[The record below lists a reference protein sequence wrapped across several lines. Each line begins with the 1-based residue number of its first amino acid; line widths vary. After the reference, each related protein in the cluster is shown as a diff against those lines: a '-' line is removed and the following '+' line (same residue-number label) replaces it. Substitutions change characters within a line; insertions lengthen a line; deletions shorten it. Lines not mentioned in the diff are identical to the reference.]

1 MSNKSF
7 YVSPIINSGGGGN
20 NTPIETI
27 KVNVKDYVLNLD
39 FKSNVKTLDS
49 KSNPKPLDS
58 QSLNMNFDYKYSKL
72 LNPKVLD
79 SNLNTKAMNP
89 KPLDSQSLISQ
100 LFNPKFLDSNSNLK
114 PLYSRI
120 NVKTLDSNPKI
131 RDINFKLLNPKSLSP
146 SFLSLICASVLL
158 TIPHSISA
166 KDNWVAIGND
176 TLDTTTDTNA
186 NKVTKALTNKQIS
199 ASQTKEYKNL
209 EITNTGS
216 ITNTNANYAINIQN
230 NATIES
236 ITNKGL
242 ISGSENHNISI
253 NTSSIQSFENIGT
266 ITNTNTGKFNFNITQ
281 GTIDNFSNSGIID
294 SKGYGIALQP
304 NTTITNF
311 NNTGTILA
319 KETSGRDAVF
329 INKAT
334 ISSFINGE
342 NGIIKSE
349 GNRGVGIN
357 ILNGT
362 SITNFENKGLIQ
374 TEKNTGNIYTDEISA
389 SISVKNKSNIE
400 TILNTGTLKGGKVG
414 IFIVGGYGNDIPYI
428 ATIDNKGL
436 IELTNNAEAGIL
448 TTTYASIPT
457 IENLNNSGTIK
468 GGNYGILIETGFI
481 KNLKVSGTIEAKK
494 NIITFFNGGGRPYN
508 TKIENITIENGGLL
522 KAGEDGLRIG
532 GRNTLPSI
540 GNLIIKEGGILQG
553 GDNHS
558 AIAIDADPQH
568 KFTGN
573 VDIQG
578 TLKGGK
584 AAITNSSE
592 MGGNI
597 IMGSNAKVE
606 GGIVNQGG
614 NIAGNIE
621 IQKGADFKGDIKNED
636 RVVTNSN
643 GTTTTI
649 AASLSGSISNASDS
663 PLNIS
668 NSGNSS
674 IGGSIT
680 SSSNAPLSITNS
692 DNAKVAGNIE
702 VSGDAPIVIKNE
714 GNATLG
720 GGVSASGNAPIS
732 ITNSDNAKVAGNIEV
747 SGDAPIV
754 IKNEGNATL
763 QSDIIN
769 SGSGNLSLSNT
780 GNASIGANI
789 KNNGS
794 GSLSI
799 SNTGKVSDTTKIESN
814 GSGKVEVEE
823 WLVSTN
829 SQGEVKPLEITG
841 TNLSVVSVS
850 NVTFDAGN
858 ITNLSSL
865 VQDPKNVI
873 NIDTSQDTTISNP
886 AEINSKVF
894 AKAEFKTN
902 DPSVNV
908 NVDALSKTLS
918 FSVDAAKTSAAAL
931 GKTLISNTQARANFV
946 NAVMGNAMNAVNL
959 IHNQGSA
966 NVYSNF
972 NKAYEEGAIYA
983 NFDNLGSDALLRSSE
998 TKDKNH
1004 LAFMLPYISK
1014 SNTSLNGGLT
1024 SKGHTKGV
1032 IFGYSYLNPNNKD
1045 IYGIYGG
1052 YDDFSSKTYPSDILA
1067 LNNRTYYAGV
1077 RYYHPFNYKD
1087 YELFSKFSSQFG
1099 LIQNDISERVG
1110 QTEFK
1115 GEPKSYA
1122 YDANVNMGI
1131 NIKLNTKHTLT
1142 PEIGLGYNGGYSKAY
1157 TMSNAINTITRRNYT
1172 HKMNLFKTKTSLSF
1186 YSDWHKH
1193 FKTLV
1198 YAGVDWTMNPNVD
1211 NPKGR
1216 YSNIGYYGGGESK
1229 LDNLEYALGTTL
1241 VIPLNDAFYFSL
1253 NYGMNGTKNT
1263 TMHTGYGKFN
1273 YMW

>member
-1 MSNKSF
+1 MKNESH
-7 YVSPIINSGGGGN
+7 
-20 NTPIETI
+20 
-27 KVNVKDYVLNLD
+27 
-39 FKSNVKTLDS
+39 
-49 KSNPKPLDS
+49 
-58 QSLNMNFDYKYSKL
+58 NF
-72 LNPKVLD
+72 
-79 SNLNTKAMNP
+79 
-89 KPLDSQSLISQ
+89 SLISNLPSSSLFLSFSLITALNTSLVADSWATSGTITLENNGTIDTITNTSGVNNKIIGNVAGKTYNDLIINNGVTLQNNGNGNTLQ
-100 LFNPKFLDSNSNLK
+100 LNNASARTIENKGLIKKQSNSSAVAIENNATLGTFKNIGTIESVGNAVGVYINKTTITDFSNSGTIKTDGRGIEIGNQSSITNFNNNGVISNSNGTGVN
-114 PLYSRI
+114 I
-120 NVKTLDSNPKI
+120 NGSTI
-131 RDINFKLLNPKSLSP
+131 ENF
-146 SFLSLICASVLL
+146 
-158 TIPHSISA
+158 
-166 KDNWVAIGND
+166 
-176 TLDTTTDTNA
+176 TNSGII
-186 NKVTKALTNKQIS
+186 KGKYGIYTNNS
-199 ASQTKEYKNL
+199 
-209 EITNTGS
+209 
-216 ITNTNANYAINIQN
+216 
-230 NATIES
+230 TIES
-236 ITNKGL
+236 ITNSGTITGQNSGIFTSGGTIKTLINEGSIIGEGSSSSNSGIHL
-242 ISGSENHNISI
+242 QDGGTIETIINTGTIRANGFGIAVSDGKFGKLTMQDGAVVQANFSAIAVGTNQTLGELEISGANTKISGSENGIFLSSGTKSQKITIKDGARIEGGRNGILLGFNADLSGDINISGGARI
-253 NTSSIQSFENIGT
+253 EGTTESGIWVDNGANLSGDINISGVGSMIKGGREAGISNDGGNITGNITISDGATVTSDANKAIWNFRNATLSGGITISGANTKLEGDIVNADNAKIGSEIKIEKGASVNGGLVNNGNASISGNITIDESSKLNSITNTSSNANA
-266 ITNTNTGKFNFNITQ
+266 ITG
-281 GTIDNFSNSGIID
+281 S
-294 SKGYGIALQP
+294 
-304 NTTITNF
+304 
-311 NNTGTILA
+311 
-319 KETSGRDAVF
+319 
-329 INKAT
+329 
-334 ISSFINGE
+334 
-342 NGIIKSE
+342 
-349 GNRGVGIN
+349 
-357 ILNGT
+357 
-362 SITNFENKGLIQ
+362 
-374 TEKNTGNIYTDEISA
+374 
-389 SISVKNKSNIE
+389 IE
-400 TILNTGTLKGGKVG
+400 TK
-414 IFIVGGYGNDIPYI
+414 
-428 ATIDNKGL
+428 
-436 IELTNNAEAGIL
+436 
-448 TTTYASIPT
+448 
-457 IENLNNSGTIK
+457 
-468 GGNYGILIETGFI
+468 
-481 KNLKVSGTIEAKK
+481 
-494 NIITFFNGGGRPYN
+494 
-508 TKIENITIENGGLL
+508 
-522 KAGEDGLRIG
+522 
-532 GRNTLPSI
+532 
-540 GNLIIKEGGILQG
+540 
-553 GDNHS
+553 
-558 AIAIDADPQH
+558 
-568 KFTGN
+568 
-573 VDIQG
+573 
-578 TLKGGK
+578 
-584 AAITNSSE
+584 SS
-592 MGGNI
+592 
-597 IMGSNAKVE
+597 
-606 GGIVNQGG
+606 
-614 NIAGNIE
+614 
-621 IQKGADFKGDIKNED
+621 
-636 RVVTNSN
+636 T
-643 GTTTTI
+643 
-649 AASLSGSISNASDS
+649 
-663 PLNIS
+663 PLAIS
-668 NSGNSS
+668 NSGSIGGDIKTAGNAELKINNSGSGS

-680 SSSNAPLSITNS
+680 
-692 DNAKVAGNIE
+692 
-702 VSGDAPIVIKNE
+702 
-714 GNATLG
+714 
-720 GGVSASGNAPIS
+720 ASGNAPIS

-747 SGDAPIV
+747 SGNAPIV

>member
-1 MSNKSF
+1 MKNESH
-7 YVSPIINSGGGGN
+7 
-20 NTPIETI
+20 
-27 KVNVKDYVLNLD
+27 
-39 FKSNVKTLDS
+39 
-49 KSNPKPLDS
+49 
-58 QSLNMNFDYKYSKL
+58 NF
-72 LNPKVLD
+72 
-79 SNLNTKAMNP
+79 
-89 KPLDSQSLISQ
+89 SLIS
-100 LFNPKFLDSNSNLK
+100 NL
-114 PLYSRI
+114 PS
-120 NVKTLDSNPKI
+120 S
-131 RDINFKLLNPKSLSP
+131 SL
-146 SFLSLICASVLL
+146 FLSFSLITALNTSLVADSWATSG
-158 TIPHSISA
+158 TITLENNGTI
-166 KDNWVAIGND
+166 D
-176 TLDTTTDTNA
+176 T
-186 NKVTKALTNKQIS
+186 
-199 ASQTKEYKNL
+199 
-209 EITNTGS
+209 ITNTSGVNNK
-216 ITNTNANYAINIQN
+216 IIGNVAGKTYNDLIINNGVTLQN
-230 NATIES
+230 NGNGNTLQLNNASARTIE
-236 ITNKGL
+236 NKGL
-242 ISGSENHNISI
+242 IKKQSNSSAVAIENNA
-253 NTSSIQSFENIGT
+253 TLGTFKNIGT
-266 ITNTNTGKFNFNITQ
+266 IESVGNAVGVYINKTTIT
-281 GTIDNFSNSGIID
+281 DFSNSGTIKTDGRSIEIGNQ
-294 SKGYGIALQP
+294 SS
-304 NTTITNF
+304 ITNF
-311 NNTGTILA
+311 NNNGVISNSNGTG
-319 KETSGRDAVF
+319 V
-329 INKAT
+329 N
-334 ISSFINGE
+334 ING
-342 NGIIKSE
+342 S
-349 GNRGVGIN
+349 
-357 ILNGT
+357 
-362 SITNFENKGLIQ
+362 
-374 TEKNTGNIYTDEISA
+374 
-389 SISVKNKSNIE
+389 
-400 TILNTGTLKGGKVG
+400 
-414 IFIVGGYGNDIPYI
+414 
-428 ATIDNKGL
+428 
-436 IELTNNAEAGIL
+436 
-448 TTTYASIPT
+448 T
-457 IENLNNSGTIK
+457 IENFTNSGTIK
-468 GGNYGILIETGFI
+468 GGDSGIFTAGGTIKTLINEGSI
-481 KNLKVSGTIEAKK
+481 IGEGSSAADAAVKLQDGGTIE
-494 NIITFFNGGGRPYN
+494 NIINTGTIRANGFGISVAGNGKFGKLSMQDGAVVHGNLSGIVVGANQTLGELEISGAN
-508 TKIENITIENGGLL
+508 TKISGNYTGISLQSGTKSQKITIKDGARIEGRYNGIILSFNADLSGDINISGGAKIEGSYSGIWVRSGANLSGDMNISGVGSMIKGGYYAGITSDGGNITGNITISDGATITATSGKAIWNNGNATLSGGITISGANTKLEGDIVNADNAKIGSEIKIEKGASVNGGLVNNGNASISGNITIDESSKL
-522 KAGEDGLRIG
+522 NSIT
-532 GRNTLPSI
+532 NTSS
-540 GNLIIKEGGILQG
+540 NA
-553 GDNHS
+553 N
-558 AIAIDADPQH
+558 
-568 KFTGN
+568 
-573 VDIQG
+573 
-578 TLKGGK
+578 
-584 AAITNSSE
+584 AIT
-592 MGGNI
+592 
-597 IMGSNAKVE
+597 
-606 GGIVNQGG
+606 
-614 NIAGNIE
+614 
-621 IQKGADFKGDIKNED
+621 
-636 RVVTNSN
+636 
-643 GTTTTI
+643 
-649 AASLSGSISNASDS
+649 GSIETKSST
-663 PLNIS
+663 PLAIS
-668 NSGNSS
+668 NSGSIGGDIKTAGNAELKINNSGSGS

-680 SSSNAPLSITNS
+680 ASGNAPISITNS

-873 NIDTSQDTTISNP
+873 NIDTSQDTNISNP

>member
-1 MSNKSF
+1 MKNLNLSNKE
-7 YVSPIINSGGGGN
+7 VI
-20 NTPIETI
+20 
-27 KVNVKDYVLNLD
+27 VKSHTKDSTL
-39 FKSNVKTLDS
+39 KSNS
-49 KSNPKPLDS
+49 LDS

-166 KDNWVAIGND
+166 KDNWVAIDND

-242 ISGSENHNISI
+242 ISGSGNHNISI

-266 ITNTNTGKFNFNITQ
+266 ITNTNTGKFNFNITK
-281 GTIDNFSNSGIID
+281 GTIDKFSNSGIID

-319 KETSGRDAVF
+319 KETSGRDAVY
-329 INKAT
+329 INKTT
-334 ISSFINGE
+334 IETFSNEGL
-342 NGIIKSE
+342 IKSE

-357 ILNGT
+357 IFNGSSISNFT
-362 SITNFENKGLIQ
+362 NSGTIGHFRASGSTITNLNNSNFMDSLSVLDYSKVNTIINTGSIGTGNPGLLVKISTIDAIINRGTIESTSESETYGGAIVMLSFYNAFNSIKTILNEGLIKAKSSGIAY
-374 TEKNTGNIYTDEISA
+374 EVGN
-389 SISVKNKSNIE
+389 NIE
-400 TILNTGTLKGGKVG
+400 TIINKGTIQAERYG
-414 IFIVGGYGNDIPYI
+414 ISIHSFDASGS
-428 ATIDNKGL
+428 DNK
-436 IELTNNAEAGIL
+436 ELGKIIL
-448 TTTYASIPT
+448 EPDSVIDA
-457 IENLNNSGTIK
+457 
-468 GGNYGILIETGFI
+468 
-481 KNLKVSGTIEAKK
+481 KVSGINIRVGFNKKVKVSGIEVKKGAIIKSSDGSAINVAPNNHITGDINIAGKIEAK
-494 NIITFFNGGGRPYN
+494 
-508 TKIENITIENGGLL
+508 
-522 KAGEDGLRIG
+522 
-532 GRNTLPSI
+532 
-540 GNLIIKEGGILQG
+540 
-553 GDNHS
+553 
-558 AIAIDADPQH
+558 
-568 KFTGN
+568 TG
-573 VDIQG
+573 
-578 TLKGGK
+578 
-584 AAITNSSE
+584 
-592 MGGNI
+592 
-597 IMGSNAKVE
+597 
-606 GGIVNQGG
+606 
-614 NIAGNIE
+614 
-621 IQKGADFKGDIKNED
+621 
-636 RVVTNSN
+636 
-643 GTTTTI
+643 
-649 AASLSGSISNASDS
+649 ISNAGEIQASITLSDEVKDFS
-663 PLNIS
+663 VENTGNGNITGS
-668 NSGNSS
+668 IEAKDNVALSLTNSGNSS

-1172 HKMNLFKTKTSLSF
+1172 HKMNLFKTKTSLSL

>member
-7 YVSPIINSGGGGN
+7 YVSPIINSGGGGKIMPHS
-20 NTPIETI
+20 TPIKII

-39 FKSNVKTLDS
+39 FKSNVKTHSKFNLTQLDS
-49 KSNPKPLDS
+49 KSFKSLKFNSLESNP
-58 QSLNMNFDYKYSKL
+58 N
-72 LNPKVLD
+72 
-79 SNLNTKAMNP
+79 
-89 KPLDSQSLISQ
+89 
-100 LFNPKFLDSNSNLK
+100 FNPLK
-114 PLYSRI
+114 SLKKVS
-120 NVKTLDSNPKI
+120 LDSNP
-131 RDINFKLLNPKSLSP
+131 NFKTPK
-146 SFLSLICASVLL
+146 FLSLVCASILL
-158 TIPHSISA
+158 TLPHTLVA
-166 KDNWVAIGND
+166 KDNWITAVNSSTPLTTND
-176 TLDTTTDTNA
+176 SNKNTL
-186 NKVTKALTNKQIS
+186 QS
-199 ASQTKEYKNL
+199 
-209 EITNTGS
+209 S
-216 ITNTNANYAINIQN
+216 ITNTKVSATQNKEYKDLEIESNGSIINTDNNFAIQIQN
-230 NATIES
+230 NATIGS

-242 ISGSENHNISI
+242 ISGSKSHNI
-253 NTSSIQSFENIGT
+253 N
-266 ITNTNTGKFNFNITQ
+266 ITNKP
-281 GTIDNFSNSGIID
+281 TIESFSNSGSITNTQQRSFNVSQATIKTFNN
-294 SKGYGIALQP
+294 SGLMQSGTTENVALYGTTIENFTNTGTIKGTGHINLRIQSFGSH
-304 NTTITNF
+304 TTITNF
-311 NNTGTILA
+311 TNKGTIENTGTASNTNAPTNTAIDIGL
-319 KETSGRDAVF
+319 
-329 INKAT
+329 AT
-334 ISSFINGE
+334 IQNLTNE
-342 NGIIKSE
+342 GIIK
-349 GNRGVGIN
+349 GGRGVN
-357 ILNGT
+357 VR
-362 SITNFENKGLIQ
+362 
-374 TEKNTGNIYTDEISA
+374 A
-389 SISVKNKSNIE
+389 STIE
-400 TILNTGTLKGGKVG
+400 TI
-414 IFIVGGYGNDIPYI
+414 I
-428 ATIDNKGL
+428 NK
-436 IELTNNAEAGIL
+436 
-448 TTTYASIPT
+448 
-457 IENLNNSGTIK
+457 
-468 GGNYGILIETGFI
+468 
-481 KNLKVSGTIEAKK
+481 GTIEATGAHSQSGALVVFGEPSNKLTNIKTFINEGVLSSANSSGIVYTVGNSIETIINKGTIKAKDNAISVTRLFVSNVDAGKDNQKIGKIILEEGSSLESQKSAISIDIQDPKYNKK
-494 NIITFFNGGGRPYN
+494 LELGG
-508 TKIENITIENGGLL
+508 IEVKKGATLKSENG
-522 KAGEDGLRIG
+522 
-532 GRNTLPSI
+532 
-540 GNLIIKEGGILQG
+540 
-553 GDNHS
+553 S
-558 AIAIDADPQH
+558 AIAVAPNNQ
-568 KFTGN
+568 
-573 VDIQG
+573 
-578 TLKGGK
+578 
-584 AAITNSSE
+584 IT
-592 MGGNI
+592 
-597 IMGSNAKVE
+597 
-606 GGIVNQGG
+606 
-614 NIAGNIE
+614 GNIE
-621 IQKGADFKGDIKNED
+621 IAGKIEAKTG
-636 RVVTNSN
+636 
-643 GTTTTI
+643 
-649 AASLSGSISNASDS
+649 ISNAGEIQASITLSDEVKDFS
-663 PLNIS
+663 VENTGNGNITGS
-668 NSGNSS
+668 IEAKDNVALSLTNSGNSS

-680 SSSNAPLSITNS
+680 SSSNAPLSITNT
-692 DNAKVAGNIE
+692 G
-702 VSGDAPIVIKNE
+702 SGSI
-714 GNATLG
+714 G
-720 GGVSASGNAPIS
+720 GSITASGNAPIS

>member
-166 KDNWVAIGND
+166 KDNWVAIDND

-216 ITNTNANYAINIQN
+216 ITNTNANFAINIQN

-242 ISGSENHNISI
+242 ISGSGNHNISI

-319 KETSGRDAVF
+319 KETSGRDAVY

-362 SITNFENKGLIQ
+362 SITNFENKGLIMRSVSA
-374 TEKNTGNIYTDEISA
+374 TRSTIVNLKNSGTLNGISLSTDA
-389 SISVKNKSNIE
+389 KIE
-400 TILNTGTLKGGKVG
+400 TLN
-414 IFIVGGYGNDIPYI
+414 N
-428 ATIDNKGL
+428 DNKGIITSL
-436 IELTNNAEAGIL
+436 FLYGGSIGTFLNKGTLDSPGTGIYVEAGWSY
-448 TTTYASIPT
+448 TTIDKIVNEGVMKAKNDVIRYDATNFIGE
-457 IENLNNSGTIK
+457 IINKGTIISENGDGIK
-468 GGNYGILIETGFI
+468 IFNYDNINTPRDIGKITLALGSVME
-481 KNLKVSGTIEAKK
+481 VKK
-494 NIITFFNGGGRPYN
+494 NAININ
-508 TKIENITIENGGLL
+508 T
-522 KAGEDGLRIG
+522 
-532 GRNTLPSI
+532 
-540 GNLIIKEGGILQG
+540 
-553 GDNHS
+553 HS
-558 AIAIDADPQH
+558 Q
-568 KFTGN
+568 KTE
-573 VDIQG
+573 V
-578 TLKGGK
+578 KG
-584 AAITNSSE
+584 
-592 MGGNI
+592 
-597 IMGSNAKVE
+597 
-606 GGIVNQGG
+606 
-614 NIAGNIE
+614 IE
-621 IQKGADFKGDIKNED
+621 IQKGATLKSE
-636 RVVTNSN
+636 N
-643 GTTTTI
+643 GAAI
-649 AASLSGSISNASDS
+649 AVARNNHITGNIEIAGKIEAKTGISNAGEIQASITLSDEVKDFS
-663 PLNIS
+663 VENTGNGNITGS
-668 NSGNSS
+668 IEAKDNVALSLTNSGNSS

-747 SGDAPIV
+747 SGNAPIV

-873 NIDTSQDTTISNP
+873 NIDTSQDTNISNP

-1172 HKMNLFKTKTSLSF
+1172 HKMNLFKTKTSLSL

>member
-1 MSNKSF
+1 MQNSMLTLTTLI
-7 YVSPIINSGGGGN
+7 PSGGGGKIMPHS
-20 NTPIETI
+20 TPIETI

-49 KSNPKPLDS
+49 KSNPKPLDSQSNPKPLDS

-242 ISGSENHNISI
+242 ISGSGNHNISI

-334 ISSFINGE
+334 IQTFSNEGL
-342 NGIIKSE
+342 IKSE

-362 SITNFENKGLIQ
+362 SITNFENKGTITASNNTGIYVRGGIIKTLINEGSIISAGANSTFYSGISLEGGGTIENIINIGTIRSNGFGIDVAFNGKFGNLIMKDGAVVHGNLSGIAVGVNQ
-374 TEKNTGNIYTDEISA
+374 TLGELEISGANTKISGGENGISLQPGSKAQKITIKDGAKIEGGYSGINLWNNADLSGDMNISGVGSMIKGGSDAGIFNENSNITGNITISDGATITATSGKAIWNNGNATLSGGITISGANTKLEGDIVNADNAKIGSEIKIEKGASVNGGLVNNGNA
-389 SISVKNKSNIE
+389 SIS
-400 TILNTGTLKGGKVG
+400 G
-414 IFIVGGYGNDIPYI
+414 
-428 ATIDNKGL
+428 
-436 IELTNNAEAGIL
+436 
-448 TTTYASIPT
+448 
-457 IENLNNSGTIK
+457 
-468 GGNYGILIETGFI
+468 
-481 KNLKVSGTIEAKK
+481 
-494 NIITFFNGGGRPYN
+494 
-508 TKIENITIENGGLL
+508 NITIDESSKLNS
-522 KAGEDGLRIG
+522 IT
-532 GRNTLPSI
+532 NTSS
-540 GNLIIKEGGILQG
+540 NA
-553 GDNHS
+553 N
-558 AIAIDADPQH
+558 
-568 KFTGN
+568 
-573 VDIQG
+573 
-578 TLKGGK
+578 
-584 AAITNSSE
+584 AIT
-592 MGGNI
+592 
-597 IMGSNAKVE
+597 
-606 GGIVNQGG
+606 
-614 NIAGNIE
+614 
-621 IQKGADFKGDIKNED
+621 
-636 RVVTNSN
+636 
-643 GTTTTI
+643 
-649 AASLSGSISNASDS
+649 GSIETKSST
-663 PLNIS
+663 PLAIS
-668 NSGNSS
+668 NSGSIGGDIKTAGNAELKINNSGSGS

-680 SSSNAPLSITNS
+680 
-692 DNAKVAGNIE
+692 
-702 VSGDAPIVIKNE
+702 
-714 GNATLG
+714 
-720 GGVSASGNAPIS
+720 ASGNAPIS

-873 NIDTSQDTTISNP
+873 NIDTSQDTNISNP